1 MFNPVKFI
9 KYFFISSGAVGSVFI
24 LYYFLALLVGEVNID
39 RVIEKQITSSDTKN
53 ILFRSGLNQFAFSY
67 KTKMMKKV
75 KPRVVVLG
83 SSRSMQVREQFFE
96 QKFINLGGA
105 IQGVTDLEDYVDF
118 LDSNSLMPDLTIL
131 FLDPWWFNGK
141 TSERGGMHQLDYPTG
156 VSIDHLLKSLT
167 LLKKGNWIK
176 ASFQNEHMGIAAI
189 LTQEG
194 FSRDGSNNYTKYVS
208 SEGMPTDIKFQHTLK
223 RIENNNF
230 PFQITNH
237 PSPHLIKRACM
248 AIKKINLHTNNLT
261 LVAPP
266 FAPTI
271 WNLLSKDPK
280 YSYINEAYEELE
292 ACLQLEI
299 HDYMTT
305 NNTYDCEFIDGF
317 HGGDTSYARIILD
330 LFVSKNIDNGIVD
343 EAFLQTFIQN
353 ESGFASGFTRHQS
366 KDFAEVDFLK
376 LGCSK

>member
-1 MFNPVKFI
+1 MFNPTKFI
-9 KYFFISSGAVGSVFI
+9 KYFFIGAGAVGSIFI
-24 LYYFLALLVGEVNID
+24 PYYFLALLVGEVNID

-83 SSRSMQVREQFFE
+83 SSRSMQVREQFFK

-118 LDSNSLMPDLTIL
+118 LDVNLLMPDLSIL
-131 FLDPWWFNGK
+131 FLDPWWFNEK
-141 TSERGGMHQLDYPTG
+141 VSEGGGMHQLDYPNG
-156 VSIDHLLKSLT
+156 VSIDHFVQSLKLLQ
-167 LLKKGNWIK
+167 KGNWIQL
-176 ASFQNEHMGIAAI
+176 SFQNENMGIAAI

-194 FSRDGSNNYTKYVS
+194 FSPDGSNNYTKYVS
-208 SEGMPTDIKFQHTLK
+208 MKGMPADIKFQDTLN
-223 RIENNNF
+223 RINNNNY
-230 PFQITNH
+230 PFQTISH
-237 PSPHLIKRACM
+237 PDPRLIQRACS

-266 FAPTI
+266 FAPTV
-271 WNLLSKDPK
+271 WSRLSTDPK

-292 ACLQLEI
+292 ECLQLEI
-299 HDYMTT
+299 HNYMATKD
-305 NNTYDCEFIDGF
+305 TYDCEFIDGF

-330 LFVSKNIDNGIVD
+330 IFLNKNIDHSFADIP
-343 EAFLQTFIQN
+343 FLQTFIQN
-353 ESGFASGFTRHQS
+353 ESGFASGFTRHHS
-366 KDFAEVDFLK
+366 EEFAEVDFLN